1 MKKRVKDDYKK
12 YARILPAV
20 LSMIVPCLSTIY
32 FMFNLSWVNNFLTI
46 EFSKVWGTLLV
57 FFPCSLIYGAI
68 GYAASELFRS
78 ISKIIFQY
86 KLFEEDE
93 TKMPTTD
100 FLIFKRSPFSTIY
113 INNIM
118 DKINEDFK
126 IVLSDKSAQDKD
138 ELEARKE
145 IANVVQMIRNI
156 TRDDNILLQYNIQFG
171 FLRNLMGGMI
181 IAFIISFLL
190 FFISLFYGEPWIVH
204 LILCF
209 VDVLI
214 FLVSF
219 IILKYRAR
227 AYARQLYSTYL
238 TINK

>member
-12 YARILPAV
+12 YARNLPAV

-32 FMFNLSWVNNFLTI
+32 FILNLSWINNFLTI
-46 EFSKVWGTLLV
+46 ELSKVWGTLLV

-78 ISKIIFQY
+78 VSKIIFQY

-100 FLIFKRSPFSTIY
+100 FLIFKKSPFSTIY

-118 DKINEDFK
+118 NKINEDFK
-126 IVLSDKSAQDKD
+126 IVLSDKSAQDED

-214 FLVSF
+214 FIVSF

>member
-12 YARILPAV
+12 YARIFPAV
-20 LSMIVPCLSTIY
+20 LSMTTPCLSTIY
-32 FMFNLSWVNNFLTI
+32 FIFNLSWVNNFLTI

-57 FFPCSLIYGAI
+57 FFPCSLLYGAI

-78 ISKIIFQY
+78 LSKIIFQY
-86 KLFEEDE
+86 KLFEEYE

-100 FLIFKRSPFSTIY
+100 FLIFKKSPFSTIY

-118 DKINEDFK
+118 NKINEDFK
-126 IVLSDKSAQDKD
+126 IVLSDKNAQDED
-138 ELEARKE
+138 ELKARKE

-181 IAFIISFLL
+181 IAFIISFIL

-214 FLVSF
+214 IIVSF
-219 IILKYRAR
+219 IIFKYRAR

-238 TINK
+238 TISR

>member
-1 MKKRVKDDYKK
+1 MELFSIKIRCTFQLV
-12 YARILPAV
+12 
-20 LSMIVPCLSTIY
+20 STIY
-32 FMFNLSWVNNFLTI
+32 EVKDIKNLI
-46 EFSKVWGTLLV
+46 
-57 FFPCSLIYGAI
+57 
-68 GYAASELFRS
+68 
-78 ISKIIFQY
+78 
-86 KLFEEDE
+86 D
-93 TKMPTTD
+93 
-100 FLIFKRSPFSTIY
+100 
-113 INNIM
+113 
-118 DKINEDFK
+118 
-126 IVLSDKSAQDKD
+126 
-138 ELEARKE
+138 

-204 LILCF
+204 LILCV